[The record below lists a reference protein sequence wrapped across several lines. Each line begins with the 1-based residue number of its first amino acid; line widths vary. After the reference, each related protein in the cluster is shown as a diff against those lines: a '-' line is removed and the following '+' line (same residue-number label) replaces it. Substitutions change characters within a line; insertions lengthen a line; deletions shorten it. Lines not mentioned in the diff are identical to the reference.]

1 MNISQ
6 PIASAIGSVDF
17 DFLTPAE
24 IKAIS
29 VKKIDNPTTL
39 DPNSLR
45 PLPGGLYDPALGAW
59 SDHICTTC
67 NLAQPHCPGHVGH
80 IDLPTPVYHPVF
92 MDQVL
97 RLLRAQC
104 QYCFRFKMRRAD
116 LNLVACKLRLLQYG
130 LIDAANYVEDINNES
145 TDIELEGDDADADDK
160 NATVERIIRLRET
173 FTEREL
179 RGSKITSADL
189 RNGKH
194 EGASEARRIVLKN
207 FLRDMTKGR
216 ICNTCQA
223 ISPSFRK
230 DRFVKIFEKPLSA
243 KDSIKMAQTTMK
255 RKDAILAIR
264 QQKEAAAKRK
274 PDYDSD
280 EGIAD
285 VDVRSSD
292 GEDTMD
298 HDEINDANE
307 EDEEDEETDA
317 DELDENGDVVMRDPS
332 TKKSAKTKKQ
342 SDNDHQR
349 YVTSTEVHARL
360 QMLFEKEQD
369 LMTLVYNARPYG
381 KKLPADN
388 FFLQTILVP
397 PNKFRPAAVKGDGAM
412 AEAEQNSLY
421 VQILNSCLRIA
432 QLHKEIQQGS
442 ISTSYR
448 QRGINDMFEAS
459 TQLQDCVNSLIDRDR
474 NPIRGAAGKRNEEG
488 IKQKLEKK
496 EGLFR
501 KNMMGKRVNYAARS
515 VISPDPNIETSE
527 IGVPPVFAKKL
538 TYPEPVTS
546 HNFREMQQAVIN
558 GVDKWPGAAAI
569 ENENGQIVNLE
580 RKSVEERVALANQ
593 LLAPSSHSYS
603 GMKGKKVH
611 RHLGNGDV
619 VLMNRQPTLHKPS
632 IMGHRARVLP
642 GEKTIRMHYAN
653 CNTYNADFDGDEM
666 NMHFPQNELARA
678 EALKIADTDHQYL
691 SATAG
696 KPLRGLIQ
704 DHLSV
709 SVALCNKDTFF
720 DKGSYHQLVYN
731 ALRPESGHITAERL
745 ELLPPAIFKPARRW
759 TGKQVITTILKN
771 IRPVGCGDLWLTGKT
786 SIKDKPWGNFPE
798 EGEVLFNDGE
808 FITGILDKSQL
819 GPSAGGFIHSIHEIW
834 GPEAAARLLS
844 CMGRLLTRYLNMRA
858 FTCGMDDLRLT
869 PEGEKM
875 RKDVLKGADGIGLKV
890 AANHVS
896 LGDQPDIHD
905 TTPILLERLEGV
917 FRDGKQQEDL
927 ERMVNSSCGDLSTAI
942 TKTCLPAGLT
952 KQFPKNQMQSM
963 TISGAKGSPVNA
975 NLISCNL
982 GQQTLEG
989 RRVPIMVSGK
999 TLPCFQPFE
1008 THIRAGGY
1016 IVQRFLTGIRPQ
1028 EYYFH
1033 HMAGR
1038 EGLIDTA
1045 VKTSRSGYLQRCLIK
1060 GMEGL
1065 KVAYDTSVRDSDG
1078 SMVQFLYGEDGL
1090 DITKQ
1095 KFLNDFGFVIHNQ
1108 TSQVHQLGISERG
1121 WDQQVYESKEY
1132 AQKHQKRAVKQ
1143 AKAADPKGLDPIQ
1156 AELNPNRHAFA
1167 TSEKFYQKV
1176 SDYIKTNKEG
1186 LIREKGDKSAKITAS
1201 KSLVPRKY
1209 AEKIF
1214 HSKYLSSL
1222 VEPGEAVGI
1231 VAGQSVGEP
1240 STQMT
1245 LNTFHLAGHS
1255 AKNVTLGIPR
1265 LRELLMTASDH
1276 ISTPSMT
1283 LLLHPELS
1291 QENGEIF
1298 AKSISMLPLGHV
1310 MNEVT
1315 VKERAGRGVG
1325 HRLAKMFDVRMQF
1338 FPAKEYE
1345 STYAIKKAD
1354 VMSAVEVK
1362 LLPLLAR
1369 MVKKEIKAKEDKEH
1383 RAAVPEIGTKSGTVD
1398 VAPSGAERARD
1409 EDEDEDD
1416 ELDDD
1421 ATNDKQ
1427 RANRAQ
1433 AVSYGDNDDDD
1444 DAIQRRLAREASPED
1459 EEEPEDEGFGGSPH
1473 PSDEDDDDDDGA
1485 AHKDKRKDL
1494 NRSREARVKE
1504 RTDVVSR
1511 FACDESDGEW
1521 CDFTL
1526 EYEAD
1531 MPKVLM
1537 LNMVQDAVKKALI
1550 QQIPGIRT
1558 CVYVADEEIADI
1570 ATGQK
1575 TKRNVIHTDG
1585 VNLEAMQKYGDF
1597 INPNNI
1603 KTNDVAAV
1611 LRMYGVE
1618 AARQSIILE
1627 LFGVFDGHGIS
1638 VDNRHLNLIGDY
1650 MTRNGG
1656 FTPFNR
1662 NGLKGNVSPFTK
1674 MSFETTLSFLKD
1686 AVLDGDWDDLNT
1698 PSGRIVMGR
1707 LGKIGTGAFDVL
1719 TKVHPKNGKNLLG

>member
-6 PIASAIGSVDF
+6 PISSTIDSVEF

-24 IKAIS
+24 IRAIS
-29 VKKIDNPTTL
+29 VKRIENPTTF
-39 DPNSLR
+39 DSLLN
-45 PLPGGLYDPALGAW
+45 PIPGGLYDPALGSW
-59 SDHICTTC
+59 GDSTCTTC
-67 NLAQPHCPGHVGH
+67 NLPQPNCPGHAGH
-80 IDLPTPVYHPVF
+80 IELPIPVYHPVF
-92 MDQVL
+92 MDQIL

-104 QYCFRFKMRRAD
+104 QYCFRFRLRRAD
-116 LNLVACKLRLLQYG
+116 INLVVCKLRLLQFG
-130 LIDAANYVEDINNES
+130 LIDAASHIDDIS
-145 TDIELEGDDADADDK
+145 ADTTDIEVEDEDMSSDEKNSVIDK
-160 NATVERIIRLRET
+160 IVRMRDV
-173 FTEREL
+173 FTKREL
-179 RGSKITSADL
+179 KKCRIAAVDIKK
-189 RNGKH
+189 GKH
-194 EGASEARRIVLKN
+194 EGASEARRQVLKD
-207 FLRDMTKGR
+207 FMRDMTKGR
-216 ICNTCQA
+216 ACNTCNA

-230 DRFVKIFEKPLSA
+230 DRFVKIFEKPLSN
-243 KDSIKMAQTTMK
+243 KDLAKMAQGKHK
-255 RKDAILAIR
+255 RKAAIVIR
-264 QQKEAAAKRK
+264 QKSKADATKTK

-285 VDVRSSD
+285 VDLPSSE
-292 GEDTMD
+292 GEEE
-298 HDEINDANE
+298 HDSQED
-307 EDEEDEETDA
+307 EDEEGSGE
-317 DELDENGDVVMRDPS
+317 ELDENGDVVMTDAG
-332 TKKSAKTKKQ
+332 TKTGKKKQ
-342 SDNDHQR
+342 DTGKTNAR
-349 YVTSTEVHARL
+349 YVSSTEVHARL
-360 QMLFEKEQD
+360 QLLFEKEQEV
-369 LMTLVYNARPYG
+369 LALVYNSMPNG

-388 FFLQTILVP
+388 FFLQTVLVP
-397 PNKFRPAAVKGDGAM
+397 PNKFRPEAKQGEGAI
-412 AEAEQNSLY
+412 AEAQQNSLY
-421 VQILNSCLRIA
+421 KQILNACAQIA
-432 QLHKEIQQGS
+432 LIHKEMSQGADV
-442 ISTSYR
+442 STSAGTRKREITEMY
-448 QRGINDMFEAS
+448 EACCR
-459 TQLQDCVNSLIDRDR
+459 LQDSVNSLIDKDR
-474 NPIRGAAGKRNEEG
+474 NPISGKAGLRNEDG

-501 KNMMGKRVNYAARS
+501 KNMMGKRVNFAARS

-558 GVDKWPGAAAI
+558 GIDKWPGAAAI
-569 ENENGQIVNLE
+569 ENENGQIINLKN
-580 RKSVEERVALANQ
+580 KSVEDRVALANQ
-593 LLAPSSHSYS
+593 LLAPSSHHYS
-603 GMKGKKVH
+603 RIGGKKVH

-666 NMHFPQNELARA
+666 NMHFPQNELARV
-678 EALKIADTDHQYL
+678 EALQIADTDHQYL

-720 DKGSYHQLVYN
+720 DKSSYNELVYS
-731 ALRPESGHITAERL
+731 ALRPESGHITSERL
-745 ELLPPAIFKPARRW
+745 VLVPPAVFKPAKRW

-771 IRPVGCGDLWLTGKT
+771 IRPAGCGDLWMTGGT
-786 SIKDKPWGNFPE
+786 SIKEKPWGKFTE
-798 EGEVLFNDGE
+798 EGKVLFNDGE

-834 GPEAAARLLS
+834 GPESAARLLS

-869 PEGEKM
+869 PEGEKT
-875 RKDVLKGADGIGLKV
+875 RKEVLQDASRIGLE
-890 AANHVS
+890 ASAEHVS
-896 LGDQPDIHD
+896 LKDRSDID
-905 TTPILLERLEGV
+905 STSPILLERLEEV
-917 FRDGKQQEDL
+917 FRDGKKQEDL
-927 ERMVNSSCGDLSTAI
+927 EHMVNAGCGQLSTRVTMAL
-942 TKTCLPAGLT
+942 LPTGLT

-982 GQQTLEG
+982 GQQVLEG

-999 TLPCFQPFE
+999 TLPCFRPFE

-1016 IVQRFLTGIRPQ
+1016 IVNRFLTGIRPQ

-1065 KVAYDTSVRDSDG
+1065 RVSYDTSVRDSDG

-1095 KFLNDFGFVIHNQ
+1095 KYLNDFQFVLRNQ
-1108 TSQVHQLGISERG
+1108 TSQVHRLGIAERG
-1121 WDQQVYESKEY
+1121 WDQDVFESKEY
-1132 AQKHQKRAVKQ
+1132 AQKYLKKAVKQ
-1143 AKAADPKGLDPIQ
+1143 AMANDPNGLDPIQ

-1167 TSEKFYQKV
+1167 TSEKFYKNV
-1176 SDYIKTNKEG
+1176 TDYIKKNEDG
-1186 LIREKGDKSAKITAS
+1186 LIKEKGDKTNKPSSTAM
-1201 KSLVPRKY
+1201 VPRKY

-1214 HSKYLSSL
+1214 HSKYLNSL

-1265 LRELLMTASDH
+1265 LREILMTASDH

-1291 QENGEIF
+1291 QAEGETF
-1298 AKSISMLPLGHV
+1298 AKAISVLPVSHV
-1310 MNEVT
+1310 VDEVT
-1315 VKERAGRGVG
+1315 VKERVGKGIG
-1325 HRLAKMFDVRMQF
+1325 HRLAKMFDIHLKF
-1338 FPAKEYE
+1338 FSVKEYTQ
-1345 STYAIKKAD
+1345 TYAITKSD
-1354 VMSAVEVK
+1354 VLKTVEIKMLPMLEK
-1362 LLPLLAR
+1362 L
-1369 MVKKEIKAKEDKEH
+1369 VKKEIKAKLDKES
-1383 RAAVPEIGTKSGTVD
+1383 AAVPEVGVTTGVVEMAAANPASV
-1398 VAPSGAERARD
+1398 PQD
-1409 EDEDEDD
+1409 EDEDE
-1416 ELDDD
+1416 EEADDD

-1433 AVSYGDNDDDD
+1433 AVSYGANDDDD
-1444 DAIQRRLAREASPED
+1444 DEIQKRLEREASPEED
-1459 EEEPEDEGFGGSPH
+1459 EEEHEDEGFGGSPP
-1473 PSDEDDDDDDGA
+1473 PSGDEDEEVN
-1485 AHKDKRKDL
+1485 KKL
-1494 NRSREARVKE
+1494 NRSREERVKE
-1504 RTDVVSR
+1504 RTPAVSR
-1511 FACDESDGEW
+1511 FECDETRGEW

-1526 EYEAD
+1526 EYD
-1531 MPKVLM
+1531 SNIPKILM
-1537 LNMVQDAVKKALI
+1537 LSIIQDAVKKSLV
-1550 QQIPGIRT
+1550 QQIPGIRS
-1558 CVYVADEEIADI
+1558 CVYVADEKIEDI
-1570 ATGQK
+1570 YTGEVV
-1575 TKRNVIHTDG
+1575 KRAAIHTDG

-1603 KTNDVAAV
+1603 KTNDIASV
-1611 LRMYGVE
+1611 LRVYGVE

-1627 LFGVFDGHGIS
+1627 LGGVFGGHGIS
-1638 VDNRHLNLIGDY
+1638 VDKRHLNLIGDY

-1686 AVLDGDWDDLNT
+1686 ALLDGDWDDLTT
-1698 PSGRIVMGR
+1698 PSSRIVMGR

-1719 TKVHPKNGKNLLG
+1719 TKLHVKNGKNHVG

>member
-6 PIASAIGSVDF
+6 PISSAIDSVDF
-17 DFLTPAE
+17 DFLTPTE

-29 VKKIDNPTTL
+29 VKKIENPTTF
-39 DPNSLR
+39 DSLLN
-45 PLPGGLYDPALGAW
+45 PIPGGLYDPALGSW
-59 SDHICTTC
+59 GDSICTTC
-67 NLAQPHCPGHVGH
+67 NLAQPNCPGHVGH
-80 IDLPTPVYHPVF
+80 IELPVPVYHPVF
-92 MDQVL
+92 MDQIL

-104 QYCFRFKMRRAD
+104 QYCFRFRTRRAD
-116 LNLVACKLRLLQYG
+116 LSLVACKLRLLQFG
-130 LIDAANYVEDINNES
+130 LIDAASHLDDIGPDS
-145 TDIELEGDDADADDK
+145 TDIEVDDEDDAPGEKGSITDK
-160 NATVERIIRLRET
+160 MVRMREAY
-173 FTEREL
+173 TEREL
-179 RGSKITSADL
+179 RKCRIRAVDI

-194 EGASEARRIVLKN
+194 EGASEARRVVLKD
-207 FLRDMTKGR
+207 FMRDITKGR
-216 ICNTCQA
+216 SCASCNA

-230 DRFVKIFEKPLSA
+230 DRFVKIFEKPLSN
-243 KDSIKMAQTTMK
+243 KDLAKMAQRNHK
-255 RKDAILAIR
+255 RKDAIVIR
-264 QQKEAAAKRK
+264 QKAKADTTKKK
-274 PDYDSD
+274 PGYESD

-285 VDVRSSD
+285 VDLPSSGSE
-292 GEDTMD
+292 GEDGQD
-298 HDEINDANE
+298 
-307 EDEEDEETDA
+307 DEENDEEESEGSGE
-317 DELDENGDVVMRDPS
+317 ELDENGDVVMTDVS
-332 TKKSAKTKKQ
+332 AKKSNKKQ
-342 SDNDHQR
+342 ESSKGNQR
-349 YVTSTEVHARL
+349 YVSSTEVHARL
-360 QMLFEKEQD
+360 QLLFEKEQD
-369 LMTLVYNARPYG
+369 IMALVYNSRANG

-388 FFLQTILVP
+388 FFIQTILVP
-397 PNKFRPAAVKGDGAM
+397 PNKYRPEARQGDGAI
-412 AEAEQNSLY
+412 AEAQQNSLY
-421 VQILNSCLRIA
+421 KQILNSCTRIA
-432 QLHKEIQQGS
+432 QLHKEILQ
-442 ISTSYR
+442 
-448 QRGINDMFEAS
+448 EADS
-459 TQLQDCVNSLIDRDR
+459 NTATPRRKREMTEMYEACVQLQDSVNSLIDRDR
-474 NPIRGAAGKRNEEG
+474 NPIRGAAGKRNEDG

-558 GVDKWPGAAAI
+558 GIDKWPGAAAI
-569 ENENGQIVNLE
+569 ENENGQIINLKN
-580 RKSVEERVALANQ
+580 KSVEDRVALANQ
-593 LLAPSSHSYS
+593 LLAPTSHNYS
-603 GMKGKKVH
+603 GMGGKKVH

-720 DKGSYHQLVYN
+720 DKSSYHQLVYS
-731 ALRPESGHITAERL
+731 ALRPESGHITSERL
-745 ELLPPAIFKPARRW
+745 ELVPPAVFKPFKRW

-771 IRPVGCGDLWLTGKT
+771 IRPAGCGDLWLTGKT
-786 SIKDKPWGNFPE
+786 SIKDKPWGIFKE

-834 GPEAAARLLS
+834 GPEVAARLLS

-869 PEGEKM
+869 PEGE
-875 RKDVLKGADGIGLKV
+875 RKRKEVLQDASRIGLKV
-890 AANHVS
+890 AAEHVS
-896 LGDQPDIHD
+896 LGDHSNIDG
-905 TTPILLERLEGV
+905 TTPILLERLEEV
-917 FRDGKQQEDL
+917 FRDGSKQEDL
-927 ERMVNSSCGDLSTAI
+927 ERMVNAGCGELSSAVTMA
-942 TKTCLPAGLT
+942 CLPAGLE
-952 KQFPKNQMQSM
+952 KQFPKNHMQSM

-982 GQQTLEG
+982 GQQVLEG

-999 TLPCFQPFE
+999 TLPCFRPFE
-1008 THIRAGGY
+1008 THVRAGGY
-1016 IVQRFLTGIRPQ
+1016 IVNRFLTGIRPQ

-1065 KVAYDTSVRDSDG
+1065 KVSYDTSVRDSDG

-1095 KFLNDFGFVIHNQ
+1095 KYLTDFGFVLRNQ
-1108 TSQVHQLGISERG
+1108 TSQVHQLGIAERG
-1121 WDQQVYESKEY
+1121 WDQEIYESKDY
-1132 AQKHQKRAVKQ
+1132 AQKYQKRAVKQ
-1143 AKAADPKGLDPIQ
+1143 AKINDPRGLDPLQ

-1167 TSEKFYQKV
+1167 TSEKFYQNV
-1176 SDYIKTNKEG
+1176 SEYVKNNNDG
-1186 LIREKGDKSAKITAS
+1186 LIKEKGEKGGKLAS
-1201 KSLVPRKY
+1201 KVLVPRKY

-1265 LRELLMTASDH
+1265 LREILMTASDH

-1283 LLLHPELS
+1283 LLLNPELS
-1291 QENGEIF
+1291 GAEGETF
-1298 AKSISMLPLGHV
+1298 AKAISVLPLSHV
-1310 MNEVT
+1310 LDHVI
-1315 VKERAGRGVG
+1315 VKERVGKGVG
-1325 HRLAKMFDVRMQF
+1325 HRLAKMFDVRLEF
-1338 FPAKEYE
+1338 FSSKEYTQ
-1345 STYAIKKAD
+1345 TYAITISD
-1354 VMSAVEVK
+1354 VLDAIEVK
-1362 LLPLLAR
+1362 LLPLLER
-1369 MVKKEIKAKEDKEH
+1369 LVRKEIKTKLDKEN
-1383 RAAVPEIGTKSGTVD
+1383 AAVPEIGVKAGVVET
-1398 VAPSGAERARD
+1398 APPNPEAMPQGDD
-1409 EDEDEDD
+1409 EEDD
-1416 ELDDD
+1416 DDEGDDD
-1421 ATNDKQ
+1421 ATNAKQ

-1433 AVSYGDNDDDD
+1433 AVSYGANDDEDD
-1444 DAIQRRLAREASPED
+1444 EIQKRLEREADPED
-1459 EEEPEDEGFGGSPH
+1459 EEEPEDEGFGGSPP
-1473 PSDEDDDDDDGA
+1473 PSGDEDEDGEG
-1485 AHKDKRKDL
+1485 HTKTQQKDA
-1494 NRSREARVKE
+1494 NRSREGRIKE
-1504 RTDVVSR
+1504 RTPVVSR
-1511 FACDESDGEW
+1511 FECDEAQGEW

-1526 EYEAD
+1526 EYD
-1531 MPKVLM
+1531 SNIPKVLM
-1537 LNMVQDAVKKALI
+1537 LSIVQAAVRKALI
-1550 QQIPGIRT
+1550 QQIPGINSCIYVPDEKVRDLRT
-1558 CVYVADEEIADI
+1558 GEEV
-1570 ATGQK
+1570 
-1575 TKRNVIHTDG
+1575 KRAVIHTEG
-1585 VNLEAMQKYGDF
+1585 VNLEAMQKYGNF
-1597 INPNNI
+1597 INPNSI
-1603 KTNDVAAV
+1603 KTNDIAAI
-1611 LRMYGVE
+1611 LRVYGVE

-1627 LFGVFDGHGIS
+1627 LDSVFSSHAIS

-1650 MTRNGG
+1650 MTRNGC

-1662 NGLKGNVSPFTK
+1662 NGLKSNVSPFTK

-1686 AVLDGDWDDLNT
+1686 AVLDGDWDDLTT
-1698 PSGRIVMGR
+1698 PSGRIVMGK

-1719 TKVHPKNGKNLLG
+1719 TRVHVKNGKNHLG